1 MTQPNTYGLVTAAEE
16 LREAQAATDRVGDL
30 LDQATAQLEDLLAG
44 PEVTGS
50 HE

>member
-1 MTQPNTYGLVTAAEE
+1 MTQPSTDVLAAAAEE
-16 LREAQAATDRVGDL
+16 LREAQAATARVGEL
-30 LDQATAQLEDLLAG
+30 LGQATAQLEDLLAD

>member
-1 MTQPNTYGLVTAAEE
+1 MTQHRTNGLVTPAEE
-16 LREAQAATDRVGDL
+16 LREAQAATDRVDEL
-30 LDQATAQLEDLLAG
+30 LDQATAQLDDLLAG

>member
-1 MTQPNTYGLVTAAEE
+1 MTQPSSYGLVTAAEE
-16 LREAQAATDRVGDL
+16 LREALAATTRVGDL
-30 LDQATAQLEDLLAG
+30 LDQATAQLDDLLTD